1 MSIRYEAP
9 KPYQLRE
16 LKTRLNYSGQ
26 QMADLF
32 GLASSQ
38 QWRKYS
44 GDGAPREMSL
54 PMLFLAGA
62 LLNRTATVEQV
73 FDWCREVGA
82 RVEVSG
88 VSTAP
93 DGEPQQSQD

>member
-1 MSIRYEAP
+1 MPIRYEPPSPHA
-9 KPYQLRE
+9 LRD
-16 LKTRLNYSGQ
+16 LKVRLNYTGQ

-44 GDGAPREMSL
+44 GDGAPRAMSL

-62 LLNRTATVEQV
+62 LLNRTATVDQV
-73 FDWCREVGA
+73 FDWCRSVGA
-82 RVEVSG
+82 VIDLDI
-88 VSTAP
+88 A
-93 DGEPQQSQD
+93 GEQQP

>member
-1 MSIRYEAP
+1 MPIRYDPPSPRA
-9 KPYQLRE
+9 LRE
-16 LKTRLNYSGQ
+16 LKVKLNYSGQ

-44 GDGAPREMSL
+44 GDGAPRAMSL

-73 FDWCREVGA
+73 FDWCRSVGA
-82 RVEVSG
+82 VIDLD
-88 VSTAP
+88 TA
-93 DGEPQQSQD
+93 GEQQP